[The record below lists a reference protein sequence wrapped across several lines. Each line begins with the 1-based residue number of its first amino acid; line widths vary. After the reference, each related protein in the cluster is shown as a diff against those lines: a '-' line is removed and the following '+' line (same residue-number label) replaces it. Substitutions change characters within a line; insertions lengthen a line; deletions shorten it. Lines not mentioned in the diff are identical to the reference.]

1 MIGDKCSRSEP
12 NTGQKLAEIVAK
24 TVLELVKNWSK
35 FKQKMNRNGLKLLE
49 IKIQKWTEIDENFK

>member
-1 MIGDKCSRSEP
+1 MIGDKCSRNEP

-35 FKQKMNRNGLKLLE
+35 FKQKNEPKWVKIARN
-49 IKIQKWTEIDENFK
+49 